1 MSSPETG
8 IIGFAPHRMS
18 RPAAPMKPAATKH
31 PSTRHWTA
39 SNRLLWPVLEALRA
53 HGHTPAQILKRADV
67 DERLAETPDGRI
79 PLHGLFAVWR
89 LAIEL
94 TQDEALGVKLAAI
107 ANPSATYSWPMPLSL
122 FEHIGMTSR
131 NLAEAIETQSRYARL
146 LRDGAQAS
154 LHLDGETAS
163 FRLELLPDEPP
174 ALIEQMF
181 AVMLNIAR
189 RVARRELNP
198 TEVWFSHRAPKNTE
212 LHQAVFQAPIR
223 YEAPFNALFGPS
235 RVFLEPLQTASAV
248 AHTRVLSQADKLLL
262 DLPNVAQFEDTVCA
276 QIETELPH
284 GNTNSASVAE
294 RLGVSGRT
302 LHRRLHERGTT
313 YQELLDRVR
322 LRLASRLLAAGRP
335 IADVAASVGFS
346 QASTFHRA
354 FKSWTGQTPTE
365 YQQRCLNGSYAAGDS
380 KTANGED

>member
-1 MSSPETG
+1 
-8 IIGFAPHRMS
+8 
-18 RPAAPMKPAATKH
+18 MKPAATKH

-39 SNRLLWPVLEALRA
+39 SNRLLWPVLEVLRA

-67 DERLAETPDGRI
+67 DERLAETPDGRV
-79 PLHGLFAVWR
+79 PLHGLFAAWR
-89 LAIEL
+89 LAVEL
-94 TQDEALGVKLAAI
+94 TQDESLGIKLAAI
-107 ANPSATYSWPMPLSL
+107 ANPAATYSWPMPLSL
-122 FEHIGMTSR
+122 LEHLGVLSP
-131 NLAEAIETQSRYARL
+131 NLAEAIETQARYARL

-154 LHLDGETAS
+154 LHIDGDTAC

-174 ALIEQMF
+174 ALIELMF
-181 AVMLNIAR
+181 AVMLNLAR
-189 RVARRELNP
+189 RVVRRDIAP
-198 TEVWFSHRAPKNTE
+198 TEVWFSHRAPKNIDAHSA
-212 LHQAVFQAPIR
+212 LFQAPIR

-235 RVFLEPLQTASAV
+235 RVFLEPLPTANEV
-248 AHTRVLSQADKLLL
+248 FRTRALNQADKLLL

-276 QIETELPH
+276 QIETELPN

-335 IADVAASVGFS
+335 IADVASSVGFS

-365 YQQRCLNGSYAAGDS
+365 YQQRCLNGGSHS
-380 KTANGED
+380 TASTDEPSE

>member
-1 MSSPETG
+1 MSSPEPA
-8 IIGFAPHRMS
+8 IISVAPHRVS
-18 RPAAPMKPAATKH
+18 QPVPTMKPVATKH
-31 PSTRHWTA
+31 PTTRHWTA
-39 SNRLLWPVLEALRA
+39 SNRLLWPVLEVLRA
-53 HGHTPAQILKRADV
+53 QGHLPAQILKRVDL
-67 DERLAETPDGRI
+67 DERLAESPDGRI

-89 LAIEL
+89 LAVEL
-94 TQDEALGVKLAAI
+94 TQDESLGVKLAAI

-122 FEHIGMTSR
+122 LEHIGVTSR
-131 NLAEAIETQSRYARL
+131 NLAEAIETQARYSRL

-154 LHLDGETAS
+154 LHLDGDIAS

-174 ALIEQMF
+174 ALIELMF
-181 AVMLNIAR
+181 AVMLNLAR
-189 RVARRELNP
+189 RVKRQDIAP
-198 TEVWFSHRAPKNTE
+198 TEVWFSHRAPRNTE
-212 LHQAVFQAPIR
+212 LHVAMFQAPIR
-223 YEAPFNALFGPS
+223 FEAPFNAMFGPS
-235 RVFLEPLQTASAV
+235 RVFLEPLATANEV
-248 AHTRVLSQADKLLL
+248 FRTRVLSQADKLLL

-322 LRLASRLLAAGRP
+322 LRLASRFLAAGRP
-335 IADVAASVGFS
+335 IADVASSVGFS

-365 YQQRCLNGSYAAGDS
+365 YQQRCLNGTHTG
-380 KTANGED
+380 NGHGPSD

>member
-1 MSSPETG
+1 
-8 IIGFAPHRMS
+8 
-18 RPAAPMKPAATKH
+18 
-31 PSTRHWTA
+31 
-39 SNRLLWPVLEALRA
+39 
-53 HGHTPAQILKRADV
+53 
-67 DERLAETPDGRI
+67 
-79 PLHGLFAVWR
+79 
-89 LAIEL
+89 
-94 TQDEALGVKLAAI
+94 
-107 ANPSATYSWPMPLSL
+107 
-122 FEHIGMTSR
+122 
-131 NLAEAIETQSRYARL
+131 LAEAIETQARYSRL

-154 LHLDGETAS
+154 LHIDGETAS

-212 LHQAVFQAPIR
+212 LHQAVFKAPIR
-223 YEAPFNALFGPS
+223 YEAPFNAIFGPS
-235 RVFLEPLQTASAV
+235 RVFLDPLPTASEV
-248 AHTRVLSQADKLLL
+248 ARTRVLSQADKLLL

-365 YQQRCLNGSYAAGDS
+365 YQQRCLNGGPQHGKAESE
-380 KTANGED
+380 TEEI

>member
-1 MSSPETG
+1 MSSPEPA
-8 IIGFAPHRMS
+8 IISIAPHRVIQS
-18 RPAAPMKPAATKH
+18 AAPMKPAATKH

-53 HGHTPAQILKRADV
+53 QGHEPSQVLRRVDL
-67 DERLAETPDGRI
+67 DERLAESPDGRI

-89 LAIEL
+89 LAVEL

-122 FEHIGMTSR
+122 LEHIGVTSR
-131 NLAEAIETQSRYARL
+131 SLAEGIETQARYARL
-146 LRDGAQAS
+146 LRDGAQAT
-154 LHLDGETAS
+154 LHIDGDTAS

-174 ALIEQMF
+174 ALIELMF
-181 AVMLNIAR
+181 AVMLNLAR
-189 RVARRELNP
+189 RVTRRELAP
-198 TEVWFSHRAPKNTE
+198 TEVWFSHRAPRNTE
-212 LHQAVFQAPIR
+212 LHAAVFQAPIR

-235 RVFLEPLQTASAV
+235 RVFLEPLPTANEV
-248 AHTRVLSQADKLLL
+248 FRTRVLSQADKLLL

-276 QIETELPH
+276 QIENELPH

-322 LRLASRLLAAGRP
+322 LRLASRMLAAGRP
-335 IADVAASVGFS
+335 IADVASNVGFS

-365 YQQRCLNGSYAAGDS
+365 YQQRCLNGSPSTNLAAKDPS
-380 KTANGED
+380 